1 MTARM
6 LDMKTVKN
14 LGFTLIELMIV
25 VAIVGILA
33 AVAIPAYT
41 EHIARGKRAEAKA
54 VLLQSDQYMKR
65 FYAANDS
72 YSTNRGGN
80 PVALPANL
88 TRSPTS
94 TSTTAFYNISV
105 TASTDG
111 TAYTLT
117 AAPVS
122 TDKCGSFTIIQTGI
136 RGVSGA
142 SASAADCWK

>member
-1 MTARM
+1 MRNTMQR
-6 LDMKTVKN
+6 
-14 LGFTLIELMIV
+14 GFTLIELMIV

-54 VLLQSDQYMKR
+54 VLLQADQYMKR

-72 YSTNRGGN
+72 YATNRGGN
-80 PVALPANL
+80 PVALPAIL
-88 TRSPTS
+88 SRAPSS
-94 TSTTAFYNISV
+94 TSTTAFYNIFV
-105 TASTDG
+105 TPSTDG

-122 TDKCGSFTIIQTGI
+122 SDKCGSFTLLQTGI
-136 RGVSGA
+136 RGVSGGT
-142 SASAADCWK
+142 ASAADCWK